1 MRIIAGS
8 ARGRTFDAPQ
18 GLDTRPT
25 LDRVRENVFNIL
37 QMKVRGAAVL
47 DLFSGSG
54 AMAFEALSRGAE
66 SAVLVDSDRAA
77 HQVQRRNAVKLRM
90 DGSCRILHS
99 DWQDAVRRLQ
109 QEGVR
114 FDVVFLD
121 PPYRMHDLTGVFT
134 ALRPLLKAE
143 AVILLEHDAKAF
155 PAVADGYELYDS
167 RRYGVAGVSFFREMG
182 NTGEEA

>member
-37 QMKVRGAAVL
+37 QMKVRGAKVL

-66 SAVLVDSDRAA
+66 SAVLVDRDRAA
-77 HQVQRRNAVKLRM
+77 HQVEVRNADKLRM
-90 DGSCRILHS
+90 ADACRILNC
-99 DWQDAVRRLQ
+99 DWQDALRRLAG
-109 QEGVR
+109 EK
-114 FDVVFLD
+114 FDVIFLD
-121 PPYRMHDLTGVFT
+121 PPYRMHDLTAVFA
-134 ALRPLLKAE
+134 ALRPLMAE
-143 AVILLEHDAKAF
+143 DAVILLEHEASAF
-155 PAVADGYELYDS
+155 PAVSDGYELYDN
-167 RRYGVAGVSFFREMG
+167 RKYGVAGVSFFRQVSVG
-182 NTGEEA
+182 

>member
-37 QMKVRGAAVL
+37 QMKVRGAQVL

-66 SAVLVDSDRAA
+66 AAVLVDCDRAA
-77 HQVQRRNAVKLRM
+77 NAVQRRNAEKLRM
-90 DGSCRILHS
+90 QGRCRILHC
-99 DWQDAVRRLQ
+99 DWQQAVRMLQ
-109 QEGVR
+109 AEGRR

-121 PPYRMHDLTGVFT
+121 PPYKMHDLSGVFE
-134 ALRPLLKAE
+134 ALKPLLAAE
-143 AVILLEHDAKAF
+143 AVILLEHEAKTF
-155 PAVADGYELYDS
+155 PATCDGFDLYDS
-167 RRYGVAGVSFFREMG
+167 RKYGVAGVSFFRPVPQEV
-182 NTGEEA
+182 E

>member
-18 GLDTRPT
+18 GMDTRPT

-66 SAVLVDSDRAA
+66 SAVMVDSDRQA
-77 HQVQRRNAVKLRM
+77 HQVQQRNAVKLRM
-90 DGSCRILHS
+90 DAQCRILHC
-99 DWQDAVRRLQ
+99 DWQDAVRRLT
-109 QEGVR
+109 QEGTR
-114 FDVVFLD
+114 FQAVFLD
-121 PPYRMHDLTGVFT
+121 PPYKMHDLTAVFA
-134 ALRPLLKAE
+134 ALRPLLTAD
-143 AVILLEHDAKAF
+143 AVILLEHDAKVF

-167 RRYGVAGVSFFREMG
+167 RKYGAAGVSFLRPVEVI
-182 NTGEEA
+182 